1 MSSLD
6 EISTLT
12 SRLEEMKQKE
22 ARANEMNQALQQRIE
37 QLMSESAGHNAEQKD
52 ADKLSGSGG
61 RYRESKGG
69 SDSEIS
75 FLREALK
82 ASARTVDADDE
93 FSSIYFDILQDL
105 KYAFES

>member
-1 MSSLD
+1 
-6 EISTLT
+6 
-12 SRLEEMKQKE
+12 
-22 ARANEMNQALQQRIE
+22 
-37 QLMSESAGHNAEQKD
+37 MSESAGHNAEQKD

-105 KYAFES
+105 KYAFE